1 MHFPALFQDRPAL
14 VLGLGDSGLAMAAWA
29 ARLGAR
35 VTVWDSREQ
44 PPQLATLRER
54 LPQAGFIHGP
64 LSSDLLSGLLD
75 ASALVFK
82 SPGLS
87 PLDERLKPVY
97 DAATALGLRVQGELD
112 LFAQAL
118 DQLKQL
124 YRYAP
129 GVLAITGTN
138 GKTTTTSMTALLAE
152 RAGRRVAMA
161 GNIGPTLLGTLADA
175 LDQEPQPVDR
185 EAVALAEA
193 EAVTD
198 AAAAK
203 SEAEATDATGPTET
217 TETTASTPATDAGEA
232 VSDAEA
238 IAPTTSAPSSA
249 TLEHDT
255 AARATVALPLDGD
268 VTVASDLPTPAD
280 HVAGAAEATNVET
293 EAAVSTDAGADTVGA
308 PADAQTAGVPA
319 DGEAVGVAAAADGV
333 AADTA
338 ADIAGVTAADT
349 AADIAGA
356 PAADAAGVPT
366 AAVAPEADERNV
378 LDTVAELLDEAP
390 LPIKP
395 PPPRPPDFEV
405 LPQVWVLELSSFQL
419 DGVVGFEPSAAAVLN
434 ITQDHLDWHG
444 DMPSYARAKGRIFG
458 EQAVMV
464 INRDDPEVE
473 ALVPAPVQVKQGR
486 GRPSKLVERH
496 VVRFGLD
503 APRRPGDFG
512 LVVENGMAWL
522 VRARELEEGVKR
534 RKGEEEEPLSLQ
546 RLMPADALRVRGRH
560 NAANA
565 LAALALASSIDCPL
579 APMLHGLREYRGE
592 PHRVEFV
599 TAIQGMDFYDDSKG
613 TNVGATVAAVLG
625 LGVDR
630 APAKLVM
637 ILGGDG
643 KGQDFSPLATPMA
656 VHARAAA
663 LIGRDAAQIEAALQG
678 TGVPMQRHDSLEAAT
693 RWALEQAHAGDSVLL
708 SPACASLDMFRN
720 YAHRA
725 EVFIQTVHELAQDQ
739 GLIG

>member
-97 DAATALGLRVQGELD
+97 DAAAALGLRVQGELD

-175 LDQEPQPVDR
+175 LDQEPQPVDP
-185 EAVALAEA
+185 EA
-193 EAVTD
+193 EAVTEAD
-198 AAAAK
+198 AAK
-203 SEAEATDATGPTET
+203 SEA
-217 TETTASTPATDAGEA
+217 
-232 VSDAEA
+232 DAEVT
-238 IAPTTSAPSSA
+238 APTTSAPSSA
-249 TLEHDT
+249 PLEHDT
-255 AARATVALPLDGD
+255 AARATVALPFDGD

-293 EAAVSTDAGADTVGA
+293 EAAVSTDAGADTVGVVADADTVGA
-308 PADAQTAGVPA
+308 PAETAGVPA

-464 INRDDPEVE
+464 VNRDDPEVE

-599 TAIQGMDFYDDSKG
+599 TAIQGVDFYDDSKG
-613 TNVGATVAAVLG
+613 TNVGATVAAILG

>member
-1 MHFPALFQDRPAL
+1 MSSLHFPALFQDRHAF

-44 PPQLATLRER
+44 PPQLAALRER
-54 LPQAGFIHGP
+54 LPDAAFEHGEFSP
-64 LSSDLLSGLLD
+64 ALLASIDHSWVLL
-75 ASALVFK
+75 K

-87 PLDERLKPVY
+87 PLDARLKPLFER
-97 DAATALGLRVQGELD
+97 AEEIGLRMRGELE

-118 DQLKQL
+118 AELKTL
-124 YRYAP
+124 YRYEP

-138 GKTTTTSMTALLAE
+138 GKTTTTSMTALLVE

-161 GNIGPTLLGTLADA
+161 GNIGPTLLGTLSEA
-175 LDQEPQPVDR
+175 LDKEPMPQPKEDEV
-185 EAVALAEA
+185 
-193 EAVTD
+193 
-198 AAAAK
+198 
-203 SEAEATDATGPTET
+203 
-217 TETTASTPATDAGEA
+217 
-232 VSDAEA
+232 
-238 IAPTTSAPSSA
+238 
-249 TLEHDT
+249 
-255 AARATVALPLDGD
+255 
-268 VTVASDLPTPAD
+268 
-280 HVAGAAEATNVET
+280 
-293 EAAVSTDAGADTVGA
+293 
-308 PADAQTAGVPA
+308 
-319 DGEAVGVAAAADGV
+319 
-333 AADTA
+333 A
-338 ADIAGVTAADT
+338 ADIAAEAD
-349 AADIAGA
+349 
-356 PAADAAGVPT
+356 AADAADEAVVDLAVESVVSTAPGETVAVEDVGDVPEVPNADVLLESFDANEIEPGEAAESSEPTEPVVESVAAQAPTDDRT
-366 AAVAPEADERNV
+366 ALE
-378 LDTVAELLDEAP
+378 TVAELLDEQP

-395 PPPRPPDFEV
+395 PPPKPAEFEV

-419 DGVVGFEPSAAAVLN
+419 DGVKGFEPSAGAVLN

-444 DMPSYARAKGRIFG
+444 DMPAYARAKGRVFG
-458 EQAVMV
+458 EHGVLV

-473 ALVPAPVQVKQGR
+473 ALIPAPITVKQGR
-486 GRPSKLVERH
+486 GRPAKVVERT

-522 VRARELEEGVKR
+522 VRAREAEEELKGLKR
-534 RKGEEEEPLSLQ
+534 RKDDEEDLIIQ

-565 LAALALASSIDCPL
+565 LAALALATSIDCPL
-579 APMLHGLREYRGE
+579 APMLHGLREYHGE

-599 TAIQGMDFYDDSKG
+599 TSIKGVDFYDDSKG
-613 TNVGATVAAVLG
+613 TNVGATVAAVMG
-625 LGVDR
+625 LGADR

-643 KGQDFSPLATPMA
+643 KGQDFSPLATPIA
-656 VHARAAA
+656 LHARAVA
-663 LIGRDAAQIEAALQG
+663 LIGRDAPQIEAALQDS
-678 TGVPMQRHDSLEAAT
+678 GVLMHRHDSLEAAT
-693 RWALEQAHAGDSVLL
+693 HWSLAQAQAGDSVLL

-725 EVFIQTVHELAQDQ
+725 EVFIATVREMAEDE